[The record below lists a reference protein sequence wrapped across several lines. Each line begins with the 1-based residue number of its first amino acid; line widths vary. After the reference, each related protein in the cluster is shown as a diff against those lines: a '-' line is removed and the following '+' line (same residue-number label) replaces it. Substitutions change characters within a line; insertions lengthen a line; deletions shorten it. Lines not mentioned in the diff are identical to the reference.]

1 MSVDNKGIG
10 CPTLDDFNIEFGGTE
25 SLFITEGKTNDW
37 FIWHFSCK
45 VSLIKI
51 FSYLLELNIVFFASV
66 GWDDS
71 SY

>member
-37 FIWHFSCK
+37 FI
-45 VSLIKI
+45 
-51 FSYLLELNIVFFASV
+51 
-66 GWDDS
+66 
-71 SY
+71 